1 MSQAKARIAI
11 ETKLAAWAKARNPVL
26 PAFFGIQKADVTKP
40 VYIHGYLLPASAR
53 TECLQ
58 GDEITYLGLYQVTIS
73 CDPSQSISVAES
85 IISEIQSVFPVDS
98 DLGDHLFNGSI
109 TDAVEQGPT
118 IVDNSR
124 YNVPGYRISLP
135 PRRTTRI
142 TDISCSSLSASIMP
156 IAAEPSSSDTVK
168 LMVAALKPFGRLV
181 GLSS

>member
-1 MSQAKARIAI
+1 MSHALARSAI
-11 ETKLAAWAKARNPVL
+11 ERKLLDWAKTKSPVL
-26 PAFFGIQKADVTKP
+26 PSFFSTQKGDLTKP
-40 VYIHGYLLPASAR
+40 IFIRGNLLPASAR

-98 DLGDHLFNGSI
+98 DLGDPLFNGSI

-124 YNVPGYRISLP
+124 YNVPVTIPYRGVVS
-135 PRRTTRI
+135 T
-142 TDISCSSLSASIMP
+142 
-156 IAAEPSSSDTVK
+156 
-168 LMVAALKPFGRLV
+168 
-181 GLSS
+181 

>member
-98 DLGDHLFNGSI
+98 DLGDPLFNGSI

-124 YNVPGYRISLP
+124 YNVPVTIPYRGVVS
-135 PRRTTRI
+135 T
-142 TDISCSSLSASIMP
+142 
-156 IAAEPSSSDTVK
+156 
-168 LMVAALKPFGRLV
+168 
-181 GLSS
+181 